1 MKFDVLKELS
11 ENYKLENT
19 DSNALQEMSHD
30 LHNILE
36 QVNTLQAAPEFPV
49 AAVPVFEA
57 AKEDGSKVLVVDAYD
72 LARYMESAL
81 ETDPLTAI
89 GNIKTDNL
97 IPDDAKFAVLI
108 DRKRLTS
115 MKEAAETNPESGL
128 VNVGHATNMLKNI
141 INKGI
146 ELVSK

>member
-1 MKFDVLKELS
+1 
-11 ENYKLENT
+11 
-19 DSNALQEMSHD
+19 
-30 LHNILE
+30 
-36 QVNTLQAAPEFPV
+36 
-49 AAVPVFEA
+49 
-57 AKEDGSKVLVVDAYD
+57 
-72 LARYMESAL
+72 MESAL

>member
-30 LHNILE
+30 LHDILE
-36 QVNTLQAAPEFPV
+36 QVEELQAAPEFPV

-57 AKEDGSKVLVVDAYD
+57 AKVDAYD

-89 GNIKTDNL
+89 GNIKSDNL

-108 DRKRLTS
+108 DKKRLTS
-115 MKEAAETNPESGL
+115 MKEAAETNPKSGL